1 MRSGMPVRACQ
12 NVPNPASFLGHAR
25 IHAFGHARTHA
36 FSWPQLRHALFLWP
50 SSGPGP
56 ETASIPRR
64 LGPAANYNWGP
75 NYWPSSLYMLPS
87 VVFRLRLPGWLVL
100 GERWALPVQI
110 VIYPHHWDSGT
121 VDRLLPL

>member
-1 MRSGMPVRACQ
+1 MALLPFSRRG
-12 NVPNPASFLGHAR
+12 GHVQV
-25 IHAFGHARTHA
+25 HARTQA
-36 FSWPQLRHALFLWP
+36 YACVLSVYLSVYRIVCTFLWP
-50 SSGPGP
+50 SSGPVP

-64 LGPAANYNWGP
+64 LGPAANYDWGP